1 MYLLTG
7 VYRIMKIAKKKGGHV
22 MLISKQENEAL
33 YYFIFR
39 DEKPQEWLDCRD
51 FIKQSAEDEQK

>member
-1 MYLLTG
+1 
-7 VYRIMKIAKKKGGHV
+7 MKIAKKKGGHV